1 VIFLTHNAA
10 LHEVN
15 LQWHPKAEN
24 LLWRPDLQE
33 GKVSGTGG
41 ENVRYRTGTKG
52 KMVRLFRSWLGEKLP
67 YCRVRYAF

>member
-1 VIFLTHNAA
+1 
-10 LHEVN
+10 VN
-15 LQWHPKAEN
+15 LEWHPKAEG

-41 ENVRYRTGTKG
+41 ENVRYRAGTKG
-52 KMVRLFRSWLGEKLP
+52 RMVRLFRSWLAEKLP